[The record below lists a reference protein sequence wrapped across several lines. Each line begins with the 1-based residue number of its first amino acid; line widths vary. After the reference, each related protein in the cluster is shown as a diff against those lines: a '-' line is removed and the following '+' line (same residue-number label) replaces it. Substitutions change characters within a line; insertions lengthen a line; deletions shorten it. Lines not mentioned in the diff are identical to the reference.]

1 MKTMMMAAAL
11 SLLLAGAP
19 AHGQDTCDEARLQV
33 LQQTMEQRLRQ
44 WSAQQPG
51 EALAWAEQ
59 LQERRGEYLL
69 GGHHGCS
76 LLESLHDDLDTRGV
90 AR

>member
-1 MKTMMMAAAL
+1 MKTMMMAGAL
-11 SLLLAGAP
+11 ALLLAVAP
-19 AHGQDTCDEARLQV
+19 AQGQDACDEARLQV

-76 LLESLHDDLDTRGV
+76 LLESLHEDLDTRGV

>member
-1 MKTMMMAAAL
+1 MKTMMMAGVLA
-11 SLLLAGAP
+11 LLLAVAP
-19 AHGQDTCDEARLQV
+19 VQGKDDCDEARLQV
-33 LQQTMEQRLRQ
+33 LQQSMEQRLRQ

-59 LQERRGEYLL
+59 LQERREEYLL
-69 GGHHGCS
+69 EGHHGCS
-76 LLESLHDDLDTRGV
+76 LLESLHEELDTRGV